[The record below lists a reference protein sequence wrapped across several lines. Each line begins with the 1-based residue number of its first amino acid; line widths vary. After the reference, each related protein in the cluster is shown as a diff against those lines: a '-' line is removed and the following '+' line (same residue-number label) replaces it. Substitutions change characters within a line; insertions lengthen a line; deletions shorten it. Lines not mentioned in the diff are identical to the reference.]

1 MGNLG
6 VVIPVGASFLR
17 SGVDGDG
24 VINEL
29 DFAGDQAGARYS
41 ELVVL
46 RREGNLRDDTGNG
59 VFLVKVKSFDPV
71 AI

>member
-1 MGNLG
+1 
-6 VVIPVGASFLR
+6 VIPVGTSLLG

-29 DFAGDQAGARYS
+29 DFAGDQAGARYG

-59 VFLVKVKSFDPV
+59 VFLVKVKSFNPV

>member
-1 MGNLG
+1 M
-6 VVIPVGASFLR
+6 IPVGTSFLR

-24 VINEL
+24 VVDEFDL
-29 DFAGDQAGARYS
+29 AGDQAGARYG

-46 RREGNLRDDTGNG
+46 GREGNLRDDTGNG
-59 VFLVKVKSFDPV
+59 VFFVKVKSFDPV